1 MARKYNVLVFPAGTE
16 IAFEIHASLR
26 GNKLF
31 ELYGATSEHCHADFV
46 FRKCIDGL
54 PYANDPAV
62 IDALNEIIDYYN
74 IDFVYPAHDSALLTL
89 TVHKDDLHAQV
100 VTSQAATVAIC
111 RSKKLTYSL
120 LHHERYCPKVYS
132 GVEYVEEYPVFVKP
146 AVGQGS
152 VGARKVES
160 SEELRRI
167 LSDGTDYVICE
178 YLPGKEY
185 TVDCFTDMNGKLR
198 YVGQRTRERIRA
210 GIAVRSRFVKT
221 NDFVNSMADHLNHVF
236 TFDGAW
242 FFQVKEDKNGE
253 PKLMEVAP
261 RIAGTMGLSRNRGV
275 NLPLLT
281 LYNLIGENVE
291 ICPNS
296 NEILLDRA
304 FISRYKQNI
313 YYDCVYV
320 DLDDTLIIDGTVNPI
335 LIAFLHQCKNEGI
348 SVCLLTKHAGSIYR
362 ELADYCIDPGLFSLI
377 INVAETDEKWRYIYD
392 PHSIFIDDSFSERKK
407 VKENQNIPV
416 FDISMVDGLIDWT
429 A

>member
-1 MARKYNVLVFPAGTE
+1 MARKYKVLVFPAGTE
-16 IAFEIHASLR
+16 IAFEIHAALR
-26 GNKLF
+26 GNKMF
-31 ELYGATSEHCHADFV
+31 ELYGATSEPCHANFV

-89 TVHKDDLHAQV
+89 TVYKDDLHARV
-100 VTSQAATVAIC
+100 VTSNVATVAIC

-132 GVEYVEEYPVFVKP
+132 GIEYVEEYPVFVKP
-146 AVGQGS
+146 AIGQGS
-152 VGARKVES
+152 VGAQRANNA
-160 SEELRRI
+160 EELQRI

-178 YLPGKEY
+178 YLPGKEF
-185 TVDCFTDMNGKLR
+185 TIDCFTDRNGKLL

-210 GIAVRSRFVKT
+210 GIAVRSRFVGT
-221 NDFVNSMADHLNHVF
+221 DPFVNSMADHLNHVF
-236 TFDGAW
+236 NFNGAW

-281 LYNLIGENVE
+281 LHNILGENVE
-291 ICPNS
+291 IITNS
-296 NEILLDRA
+296 EKILLDRA
-304 FISRYKQNI
+304 FVSRYQQDM

-320 DLDDTLIIDGTVNPI
+320 DLDDTLIIDGTVNPL

-392 PHSIFIDDSFSERKK
+392 PYSIFIDDSFSERKK
-407 VKENQNIPV
+407 VKENNNIPV

-429 A
+429 S